1 MDGLDKVT
9 LVLTACLVVVALL
22 FPLSSRRLPGDD
34 AAEPK
39 EDGARNE
46 QKNQKKRR

>member
-22 FPLSSRRLPGDD
+22 FPLSSRRFSGDD
-34 AAEPK
+34 AAEDK
-39 EDGARNE
+39 KDGAHHE
-46 QKNQKKRR
+46 QKERR